1 MKSIKMQE
9 NKLKSYMW
17 HEYEK
22 DSYDDNSF
30 YKNMFMEDV
39 RLGILPIKL
48 NRHED
53 TTRVIIEGEDSDSKI
68 FKDILNSFNRQSNTY
83 NTEELVKYV
92 IEGIAIDISWYGEAI
107 YEIYQENNDIRM
119 VNLLADKFINL
130 KFFYIQ
136 IPPKKNCL
144 PYRII
149 KEKYIWKISI
159 PKKLEKKY
167 SYKRILS
174 SIDRFDSLM
183 PKPFREKLYSGNA
196 NYYNYDSKKYKEKQF
211 LYVNDLTSDWG
222 WNQRSMSD
230 DVTTEFFKNYK
241 YLKFDLSQAI
251 FREHIVNEL
260 NTLLKRLN
268 LNVSIKIEGIAS
280 SKDYEKQIEKYIK
293 NEIDFDDVFS
303 LNY

>member
-1 MKSIKMQE
+1 ME
-9 NKLKSYMW
+9 NI
-17 HEYEK
+17 
-22 DSYDDNSF
+22 NS
-30 YKNMFMEDV
+30 K
-39 RLGILPIKL
+39 
-48 NRHED
+48 
-53 TTRVIIEGEDSDSKI
+53 KI
-68 FKDILNSFNRQSNTY
+68 R
-83 NTEELVKYV
+83 
-92 IEGIAIDISWYGEAI
+92 
-107 YEIYQENNDIRM
+107 
-119 VNLLADKFINL
+119 
-130 KFFYIQ
+130 
-136 IPPKKNCL
+136 
-144 PYRII
+144 
-149 KEKYIWKISI
+149 
-159 PKKLEKKY
+159 KKY